1 MEPRSKGRGGLMGG
15 REDGAGSSRR
25 CGVTGGDDVP
35 VLDSGPLQTLAN
47 EVGPAFAQAFIDDFL
62 QMLPGRA
69 AKILHGLA
77 GGDLRAARDAV
88 VSLRATSAMAGALR
102 LERCC
107 QELELRIRRGQ
118 RLDPLGV
125 KAVLYANIRLL
136 VREAA
141 RQGHIQQSRAQ
152 GRAPE

>member
-1 MEPRSKGRGGLMGG
+1 MDGRDDATGNTG
-15 REDGAGSSRR
+15 R

-35 VLDSGPLQTLAN
+35 VLDSGPLQNLAD
-47 EVGPAFAQAFIDDFL
+47 EVGPAFAQAFIDDYL

-69 AKILHGLA
+69 AKILQGLA
-77 GGDLRAARDAV
+77 SGDLRAARDAV

-107 QELELRIRRGQ
+107 QELEFRIRRGQ
-118 RLDPLGV
+118 RLDPVTV

-141 RQGHIQQSRAQ
+141 RQGHIPQSRRPGPAL
-152 GRAPE
+152 

>member
-1 MEPRSKGRGGLMGG
+1 
-15 REDGAGSSRR
+15 
-25 CGVTGGDDVP
+25 VTGGDEVP
-35 VLDSGPLQTLAN
+35 VLDGGPLQALAN

-88 VSLRATSAMAGALR
+88 VSLKATSAMAGALR

-118 RLDPLGV
+118 RLDPLAV

-141 RQGHIQQSRAQ
+141 RQGHIPRSLPK
-152 GRAPE
+152 GRDAE